1 MSDDKRARDL
11 TLLPSVMLVDDQEP
25 YTDMM
30 SKVLSEYGLEVF
42 IANSAMEAFGLLASV
57 TPDLILL
64 DIMMPGIDGTA
75 FLRGLRA
82 DPRLGIVPVLIVTAY
97 PEMLERGM
105 PAGAQGCLTKPFSAE
120 QLRNAIAE
128 FVQIGSVN

>member
-11 TLLPSVMLVDDQEP
+11 TLLPCVMLVDDQEP
-25 YTDMM
+25 YTDLM

-57 TPDLILL
+57 TPDLLLL
-64 DIMMPGIDGTA
+64 DIMMPGVDGIA
-75 FLRGLRA
+75 FLRRLRA

-97 PEMLERGM
+97 RETLELGM
-105 PAGAQGCLTKPFSAE
+105 AAGAQGYLTKPFSAQ
-120 QLRNAIAE
+120 QLRDAIGE
-128 FVQIGSVN
+128 FVRIGPVN

>member
-25 YTDMM
+25 YTDLM

-57 TPDLILL
+57 TPDLLLL
-64 DIMMPGIDGTA
+64 DIMMPGVDGIA
-75 FLRGLRA
+75 FLRRLRA

-97 PEMLERGM
+97 RETLELGM
-105 PAGAQGCLTKPFSAE
+105 AAGAQGYLTKPFSAQ
-120 QLRNAIAE
+120 QLRDAIGE
-128 FVQIGSVN
+128 FVRIGPVN